1 MVVVLPKLKAMVS
14 TYSMYARSQNI
25 VQTTMETIDHQ
36 ASLLMLTSATLP
48 RTTDEENVFDGSN
61 R

>member
-1 MVVVLPKLKAMVS
+1 MGVVLPKLKAMVF